1 MKGYA
6 PKLSDQY
13 VSLVNA
19 ATHFDKLGIKF
30 VERSDPDFS
39 SYKSAL
45 KVVVRG
51 AEQRKVSLGGL
62 YLTEVYPRISLIN
75 DFYFEID
82 PMGRFAAYGK

>member
-1 MKGYA
+1 MRLNFYEGIRA
-6 PKLSDQY
+6 QIVRSICI
-13 VSLVNA
+13 VVNA

-51 AEQRKVSLGGL
+51 AEQRKVSLGGI
-62 YLTEVYPRISLIN
+62 VFDGSIRASFN
-75 DFYFEID
+75 Q
-82 PMGRFAAYGK
+82 RFLLRN